1 MSAVLHYLLLLESIF
16 NEWAI
21 KNDPVNK
28 ATPFFVFYEGDS
40 TASQPSLGTRIQKFS
55 LQSSQ

>member
-1 MSAVLHYLLLLESIF
+1 MLHYPLLLEPIF

-21 KNDPVNK
+21 KKNPVNK
-28 ATPFFVFYEGDS
+28 ATPFFVFYEGGS